1 MKMNREEELFIVF
14 QEECGEAVQAISKMF
29 RFGKTEMNLSN
40 IETEI
45 GDLFGVFKLLIEE
58 GYLNDQNIMD
68 AGERKIEK
76 MTKYMNNPPVKLK

>member
-76 MTKYMNNPPVKLK
+76 MAKYMNNPPEKLR

>member
-29 RFGKTEMNLSN
+29 RFGKTDMNVSN

-45 GDLFGVFKLLIEE
+45 GDLFGVFKLLIEV
-58 GYLNDQNIMD
+58 ISTT
-68 AGERKIEK
+68 KILW
-76 MTKYMNNPPVKLK
+76 MLVNARLKR